1 VNGKGLLA
9 ALRQA
14 MLNEQAGADF
24 YMMAART
31 TVDPKGRETFLILA
45 AEEALHLRYLKEQYG
60 EIAAGR
66 NPQPLISASH
76 GAELGEPSP
85 IFSEHLHERIGDAHF
100 EMSALAVGLKLEHE
114 SITLYRDLA
123 AGAELPEVKHFF
135 EKLVAWEQNH
145 ASALARQQA
154 QLLES
159 YWQAAGFAP
168 F

>member
-1 VNGKGLLA
+1 VNDIGLLA
-9 ALRQA
+9 AVRQA
-14 MLNEQAGADF
+14 MLNERAGADF
-24 YMMAART
+24 YMMAARA

-45 AEEALHLRYLKEQYG
+45 AEEALHLRYLKEQYNL
-60 EIAAGR
+60 IAAGK
-66 NPQPLISASH
+66 NPEPLISASH

-85 IFSEHLHERIGDAHF
+85 IFSEHLRDRISDAHI

-114 SITLYRDLA
+114 SIALYRSLA
-123 AGAELPEVKHFF
+123 ASTEMPEARHFF